1 MSEESFDFRT
11 FIDDSKNSLLNP
23 KGYFETMKTTGG
35 MVEPLI
41 KAVLYGTASGIL
53 YFIWS
58 LLNFST
64 AGGLFG
70 GAIGVMVLVWAIIGS
85 VIGLF
90 IGSVIV
96 LVISAI
102 SKGNT
107 DFEACMRVTASLMV
121 LMPVVAFLSIFSGL
135 SGTLHTILRIA
146 VNLYLLWILY
156 LALVGA
162 LKANAQTSKVV
173 TIVLVALMVLFLL
186 AGMGVRR
193 SANRYIKNL
202 ENNMDKET
210 KEMLKEFGFN

>member
-1 MSEESFDFRT
+1 MSEESFDFRK
-11 FIDDSKNSLLNP
+11 FIDDSKNSLINP
-23 KGYFETMKTTGG
+23 KGYFATLKTTGG

-41 KAVLYGTASGIL
+41 KAVLYGTAAGIL

-58 LLNFST
+58 LQNFST
-64 AGGLFG
+64 SGGLFG

-121 LMPVVAFLSIFSGL
+121 LMPVIALLSIFSGL
-135 SGTLHTILRIA
+135 SSTLHIILRIA
-146 VNLYLLWILY
+146 VNLYLLWMLY
-156 LALVGA
+156 LALVGT
-162 LKANAQTSKVV
+162 LKSDAQTSKVV
-173 TIVLVALMVLFLL
+173 TLVLVALMVLLLL

-193 SANRYIKNL
+193 SANRYMKGL
-202 ENNMDKET
+202 DKNMDKET
-210 KEMLKEFGFN
+210 REMLKEFGFN

>member
-1 MSEESFDFRT
+1 MSEESFDFRK
-11 FIDDSKNSLLNP
+11 FIDDSKNSLINP
-23 KGYFETMKTTGG
+23 KAYFATLKTTGG
-35 MVEPLI
+35 MIEPLI
-41 KAVLYGTASGIL
+41 KAVLYGTAAGIL

-64 AGGLFG
+64 SGGLFG

-96 LVISAI
+96 LVISAL

-121 LMPVVAFLSIFSGL
+121 LMPVIALLSIFSGL
-135 SGTLHTILRIA
+135 SSTLHIILRIA
-146 VNLYLLWILY
+146 VNLYLLWMLY
-156 LALVGA
+156 LALIGT
-162 LKANAQTSKVV
+162 LKSDAQTSKVV
-173 TIVLVALMVLFLL
+173 TLVLVALMVLLLL

-193 SANRYIKNL
+193 SANRYMKDL
-202 ENNMDKET
+202 DKNMDKET

>member
-1 MSEESFDFRT
+1 MSEESFDFRK
-11 FIDDSKNSLLNP
+11 FIDDSKNSIINP
-23 KGYFETMKTTGG
+23 KGYFETLKTTGG

-41 KAVLYGTASGIL
+41 KAVLYGTAAGLL

-70 GAIGVMVLVWAIIGS
+70 GAIGVMVLVWSIVGS

-107 DFEACMRVTASLMV
+107 DFEACLRVTASLMV
-121 LMPVVAFLSIFSGL
+121 LMPVLAFISIFSGF
-135 SGTLHTILRIA
+135 SGTIHMILRIA
-146 VNLYLLWILY
+146 VNLYLLYMLY
-156 LALVGA
+156 LALVGT
-162 LKANAQTSKVV
+162 LKADAQTSKIV
-173 TIVLVALMVLFLL
+173 TIVLVVLMALFLL

-193 SANRYIKNL
+193 SANRYMKNL
-202 ENNMDKET
+202 DKNMDKET
-210 KEMLKEFGFN
+210 REMLKEFGLD